1 MEHLWTK
8 KWDVYDNDS
17 WLDSLAQTLCCEWIP
32 RRRFFSDATPG
43 DSTQN
48 VEEIFL
54 MSQGF
59 QMRKWCLFDVVF
71 FLYMFFLSHGKWSSL
86 QAKLDHKKI
95 PQKFNIAPEKW

>member
-1 MEHLWTK
+1 MAWFTK
-8 KWDVYDNDS
+8 LKLYVVSGSLGDV
-17 WLDSLAQTLCCEWIP
+17 
-32 RRRFFSDATPG
+32 FSDATPG

-71 FLYMFFLSHGKWSSL
+71 FLYMFFFSHGKWSSL
-86 QAKLDHKKI
+86 QATLDHKKI